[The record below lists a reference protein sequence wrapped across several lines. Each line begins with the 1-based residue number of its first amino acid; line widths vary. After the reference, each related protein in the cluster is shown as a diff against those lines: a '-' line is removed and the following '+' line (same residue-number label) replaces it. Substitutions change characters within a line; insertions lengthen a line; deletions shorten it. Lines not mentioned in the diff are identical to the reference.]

1 MKRPRE
7 ESRKTL
13 AVLDQAETG
22 IDQLMGSGQ
31 LNQVDMVM
39 NQHDM
44 KVDKPAESL
53 STSAHF
59 LSTPEIAYADTPLG
73 SSGKA
78 LLRLATVLP
87 SKQSVDGSNPSGD
100 VEQSESKNHAF
111 RFIRSGF
118 TGPPIRQ
125 VPKLTRLDK

>member
-1 MKRPRE
+1 M
-7 ESRKTL
+7 

-22 IDQLMGSGQ
+22 IDQLMGSDQPNKVG
-31 LNQVDMVM
+31 MVM
-39 NQHDM
+39 DQHDM

-59 LSTPEIAYADTPLG
+59 LPTPEIAYAETPLG

-87 SKQSVDGSNPSGD
+87 SKQSVDGSNPSGG
-100 VEQSESKNHAF
+100 N
-111 RFIRSGF
+111 
-118 TGPPIRQ
+118 
-125 VPKLTRLDK
+125 